1 MERLTVIGVEN
12 DTLVVESPSGE
23 RFGIATAELP
33 TPTRRPSSEH
43 VQRKASPREIQ
54 TLIRQGM
61 TAEEVQNATGEEL
74 AYIER
79 FEAPVLAEREHILQ
93 RAKATPVASGDIDPL
108 AGNRTFEAAMLER
121 LSELDATNIEW
132 LSWREVERGWVIRLT
147 FSVDGKA
154 TDAQWAFDHRKATLE
169 PLGKESKALSQ
180 SADPTSVLVPRLRP
194 VSQEQQQT
202 SPSAAT
208 ESAPAQQAQEREPAP
223 KSEPTQRPQRFDSG
237 AFRTLPASAPE
248 PAEAAEPRRNVRDVA
263 ATRSTR
269 PATEPSH
276 TADLLDAL
284 RRRRSERDAAQSS
297 PAASAP
303 GDDEDTPLFQVEESD
318 PVAAKDEPEDQG
330 KHHTSPLSP
339 GKRKGS
345 RASMPSWDEIVFG
358 SRGDES

>member
-23 RFGIATAELP
+23 RFGIATADLP
-33 TPTRRPSSEH
+33 SPTRRPSSEH

-61 TAEEVQNATGEEL
+61 TAEEVQHATGEEL

-93 RAKATPVASGDIDPL
+93 RAQATPVASGDLDPL
-108 AGNRTFEAAMLER
+108 ASSRTFEEAMLER
-121 LSELDATNIEW
+121 LQELDATDIEW

-147 FSVDGKA
+147 FAVDAKE
-154 TDAQWAFDHRKATLE
+154 TDARWAFDHRKGTLE

-194 VSQEQQQT
+194 VAQE
-202 SPSAAT
+202 
-208 ESAPAQQAQEREPAP
+208 APAKAPADEPAAVP
-223 KSEPTQRPQRFDSG
+223 STPAPEPENRSRPQRFDSG
-237 AFRTLPASAPE
+237 AFRTLPAATSAPE
-248 PAEAAEPRRNVRDVA
+248 AEATETEPRRTARDA
-263 ATRSTR
+263 AVTRSSR

-284 RRRRSERDAAQSS
+284 RRRRTERDAAQTTSS
-297 PAASAP
+297 ASAP
-303 GDDEDTPLFQVEESD
+303 ADDEDTPLFQVEQNDTAADSAEQSD
-318 PVAAKDEPEDQG
+318 DQG

-339 GKRKGS
+339 GKRKGT

-358 SRGDES
+358 SRGDDA